1 MAYHKH
7 SGTSITCFQIDFFA
21 FTFCFPTGS
30 YRCSDVVS
38 ISVQLTIQACMGSPS
53 SADKISRLFTP
64 ALYERKKNL
73 ERSGV
78 EQIDTL

>member
-1 MAYHKH
+1 
-7 SGTSITCFQIDFFA
+7 
-21 FTFCFPTGS
+21 
-30 YRCSDVVS
+30 
-38 ISVQLTIQACMGSPS
+38 MGSPS

>member
-1 MAYHKH
+1 
-7 SGTSITCFQIDFFA
+7 
-21 FTFCFPTGS
+21 
-30 YRCSDVVS
+30 
-38 ISVQLTIQACMGSPS
+38 MGSPS
-53 SADKISRLFTP
+53 SAEKISRLFTP